1 MAEREYCLMYNTYV
15 PEKTYVHAV
24 LKDSEKSI
32 AQYLSSARENWAVLH
47 YSDEDGSGLDTI
59 ENALNLAVCQS
70 NKPKQFSYELDIKK
84 QISDIQFLNGSEWFF
99 MMRPSMEGRTIKEM
113 ELERGKS
120 KNTMVGFTVNGI
132 KMIHLRTEINT
143 SPGSEGTQMGDFFIL
158 DNRSIRA
165 LKDYIIGFLSSTKR
179 SYEVK
184 TYDCDNSGD
193 IMIDHAEGLPQSWDN
208 LVLNDDVVNLV
219 KRDIESFL
227 RRKAW
232 FLKNSLP
239 FRRGYLF
246 HGPPGNGKTSV
257 IKTIL
262 STSNMNVY
270 KIRLFNKHLND
281 QTLEKMFEDA
291 QKSGPN
297 IVALE
302 DIDRAFPKTG
312 ESGCPLGLHTLLNCL
327 DGLTSQEGVI
337 TIATANEPTILDRAI
352 LKRPGRFDRVVLF
365 DNPNPE
371 TREKYFR
378 KKAPYLTVVGE
389 VIEATEGFSFAQLQ
403 ETYILAGQYAYD
415 RNEEEIKEKDLIEC
429 ASLLKGATINITG
442 KSERKGF

>member
-1 MAEREYCLMYNTYV
+1 
-15 PEKTYVHAV
+15 
-24 LKDSEKSI
+24 
-32 AQYLSSARENWAVLH
+32 
-47 YSDEDGSGLDTI
+47 
-59 ENALNLAVCQS
+59 
-70 NKPKQFSYELDIKK
+70 
-84 QISDIQFLNGSEWFF
+84 
-99 MMRPSMEGRTIKEM
+99 
-113 ELERGKS
+113 
-120 KNTMVGFTVNGI
+120 
-132 KMIHLRTEINT
+132 
-143 SPGSEGTQMGDFFIL
+143 
-158 DNRSIRA
+158 
-165 LKDYIIGFLSSTKR
+165 
-179 SYEVK
+179 
-184 TYDCDNSGD
+184 
-193 IMIDHAEGLPQSWDN
+193 
-208 LVLNDDVVNLV
+208 
-219 KRDIESFL
+219 
-227 RRKAW
+227 
-232 FLKNSLP
+232 
-239 FRRGYLF
+239 
-246 HGPPGNGKTSV
+246 
-257 IKTIL
+257 
-262 STSNMNVY
+262 
-270 KIRLFNKHLND
+270 
-281 QTLEKMFEDA
+281 MFEDA